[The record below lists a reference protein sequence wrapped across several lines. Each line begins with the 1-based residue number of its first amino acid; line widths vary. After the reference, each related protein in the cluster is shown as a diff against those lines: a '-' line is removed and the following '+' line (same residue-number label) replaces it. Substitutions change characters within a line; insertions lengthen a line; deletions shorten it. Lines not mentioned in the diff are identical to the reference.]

1 MRHVWRRSMRAFTL
15 IELLVVIAIIAI
27 LAALLLPALA
37 AAREKARRTSCMSNL
52 KQIGVGMIS
61 YTGDY
66 NGYVPS
72 WPGWVGSD
80 VSWCEPATGTCG
92 LNHTKSVPADGG
104 TPAGRYPPFYTDL
117 MYKSRPT
124 DDAVNLTESS
134 TYKHPFFS
142 RTIGFGR
149 LAAAGRPSGR
159 DQLLCAPIG
168 IGMLL
173 TTGYVPDA
181 GVFYCPSA
189 QNMPVDEYYN
199 MTDANM
205 GIWSFGATTLADW
218 KQAGGRDKDTLHYGW
233 EDTWRNV
240 TRASFNYGSR
250 QNYAVY
256 SDYSYRNVPVAV
268 QNPWH
273 KPADRG
279 KDGSDTAL
287 LPGTKPQ
294 VHVGVGQPIFRTVKE
309 LGSRAV
315 VSDTFSK
322 CGTWDALGKNVK
334 SLGGSSSS
342 ILNGQQIAGK
352 GILAHRT
359 AYNVLYGDGHVQI
372 FGDPQESL
380 IWHQV
385 CTGSESGTP
394 YTLVGSQSLGSNF
407 FYGPSLGPFN
417 KPKEHISFTASDVGV
432 WHELDKAG
440 GVDR

>member
-1 MRHVWRRSMRAFTL
+1 MSMSALCRFWRGFTL

-37 AAREKARRTSCMSNL
+37 AAREKARRTACLSNL
-52 KQIGVGMIS
+52 KQIGIAMIS

-66 NGYVPS
+66 SGYVPS

-80 VSWCEPATGTCG
+80 VSWCEPATGTCS
-92 LNHTKSVPADGG
+92 LDHSSTTPG
-104 TPAGRYPPFYTDL
+104 TGTVAGRYPPFYEDL
-117 MYKSRPT
+117 TYKSRPT
-124 DDAVNLTESS
+124 DEAVHLTYNAN
-134 TYKHPFFS
+134 YKNPFFT

-149 LAAAGRPSGR
+149 LEANVAPAGR
-159 DQLLCAPIG
+159 DTLLCAPIG

-173 TTGYVPDA
+173 TTGYTQDA

-199 MTDANM
+199 KTPSA
-205 GIWSFGATTLADW
+205 GPGATTLADW

-240 TRASFNYGSR
+240 TRASFQYDSRRNYM
-250 QNYAVY
+250 VY
-256 SDYSYRNVPVAV
+256 SDYSYRNVPLAV
-268 QNPWH
+268 SNPWH
-273 KPADRG
+273 KSADRG

-287 LPGTKPQ
+287 LPGTKPKI
-294 VHVGVGQPIFRTVKE
+294 HVGIGQPIFRTVKE

-322 CGTWDALGKNVK
+322 AGSYDALGKDV
-334 SLGGSSSS
+334 SGLDGSSIDNS
-342 ILNGQQIAGK
+342 QAIAGK
-352 GILAHRT
+352 GILAHRS
-359 AYNVLYGDGHVQI
+359 AYNVLYGDGHAQV

-380 IWHQV
+380 IWHKV
-385 CTGSESGTP
+385 AFGNSSGSYSAVW
-394 YTLVGSQSLGSNF
+394 VGPQSLGSN
-407 FYGPSLGPFN
+407 YTHGSNGPFGR
-417 KPKEHISFTASDVGV
+417 PKDHYTFTGSDMGV
-432 WHELDKAG
+432 WHEFDKAG